1 MQFPFF
7 FFLRL
12 TDEWHP
18 MKNVQITLDIV
29 LRLNLFELKKLH
41 FYGSLFIKWL
51 NLIEI
56 DANAE
61 IVVEKQF

>member
-1 MQFPFF
+1 
-7 FFLRL
+7 
-12 TDEWHP
+12 